1 MIRRARDE
9 TKIFTGV
16 QHFRQPI
23 DRSLFIR
30 GAHALYKC
38 ADRIVVGLASTV
50 VHDSF
55 LLNAFLRDC
64 EIEMNGGVL
73 AAPGSTTPATVAD
86 VVNTPISRA
95 FKALRALPSLTSAR
109 NPQGLERNLD
119 VVITQTAFFVCE
131 RAAHQCD

>member
-1 MIRRARDE
+1 MLPGRKPGILAREMDDPSRDE

-55 LLNAFLRDC
+55 LLDAFLRDC

-73 AAPGSTTPATVAD
+73 AAPGSTTPATVAG

-95 FKALRALPSLTSAR
+95 VKALRALPSLTSAR
-109 NPQGLERNLD
+109 NRKASGKISTL
-119 VVITQTAFFVCE
+119 
-131 RAAHQCD
+131 